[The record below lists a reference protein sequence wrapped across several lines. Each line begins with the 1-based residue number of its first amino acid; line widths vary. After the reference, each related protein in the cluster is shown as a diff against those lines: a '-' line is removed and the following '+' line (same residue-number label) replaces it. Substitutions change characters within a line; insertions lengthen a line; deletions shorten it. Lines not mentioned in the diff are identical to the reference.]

1 MTTSRLTARL
11 REILRP
17 AGQRSAATPG
27 HGTTETEDP
36 AEAGSHADA
45 ASTEHPAEAGSH
57 EGPALVERGESA
69 SRVPVT
75 APSVH
80 VDGSRAIAARAA
92 EAAAALGGT
101 LRDTSRGPC
110 VVIDQRYSATH
121 LHGRLRLG
129 ECAER
134 IQGITRGWHVV
145 GGLAGIERLPLGDVV
160 FVDLE
165 TTGLAGGAGTHA
177 FLVGCA
183 WFEDE
188 SFLVRQFFM
197 PGHALERPLL
207 EAVAERFAG
216 AQALVTYNGKTFDV
230 PVLETRFLF
239 HRQTMPGL
247 DCPHL
252 DMLHPARRLWR
263 GVRPV
268 IDTPGAQSDNCS
280 LGTLERALFGVA
292 RYRDVPGFEIPGRY
306 FGFLRSG
313 DAMPLE
319 PVLEHNRLDLV
330 SLAAVTARAFALVD
344 GPPDGSTDPREC
356 LGIARLLDRA
366 ARHDESEAWLAR
378 TLALT
383 DRSWHAEHTAVRCD
397 ALRALALR
405 ARRAS
410 RYAEAEQYWDAITR
424 VPRCPPGVLR
434 DALEALAV
442 HHEHRSRDLT
452 RARAFAQASRR
463 FAEAPGSRA
472 AVEQRLARL
481 DRKIGRTTAE
491 PDRSPGTASFW
502 G

>member
-1 MTTSRLTARL
+1 VGNGYGELATRL
-11 REILRP
+11 P
-17 AGQRSAATPG
+17 AG
-27 HGTTETEDP
+27 
-36 AEAGSHADA
+36 
-45 ASTEHPAEAGSH
+45 
-57 EGPALVERGESA
+57 
-69 SRVPVT
+69 
-75 APSVH
+75 APSIH
-80 VDGSRAIAARAA
+80 GSNGSRAADARATD
-92 EAAAALGGT
+92 AAAALGGRV
-101 LRDTSRGPC
+101 LDTSRGPC
-110 VVIDQRYSATH
+110 VVIDRRYAATH

-129 ECAER
+129 ECAGR
-134 IQGITRGWHVV
+134 IEGITRGWHVV

-165 TTGLAGGAGTHA
+165 TTGIAGGAGTHA

-197 PGHALERPLL
+197 AGHAFEQPLL
-207 EAVAERFAG
+207 DAVAERFAH
-216 AQALVTYNGKTFDV
+216 AEALVTYNGKTFDV

-239 HRQTMPGL
+239 HRRSMPGL

-268 IDTPGAQSDNCS
+268 IDTPGAQSESCS

-292 RYRDVPGFEIPGRY
+292 RYRDVPGFEIPARY

-313 DAMPLE
+313 NASPLE

-344 GPPDGSTDPREC
+344 GSPDASTDPREC

-366 ARHDESEAWLAR
+366 GSCHESEAWLER

-383 DRSWHAEHTAVRCD
+383 DRSWHAEHAAIRCE
-397 ALRALALR
+397 ALRALAIR

-410 RYAEAEQYWDAITR
+410 RYAEAEQFWDAITR

-434 DALEALAV
+434 DALQALAV
-442 HHEHRSRDLT
+442 HHEHRSRDLA

-463 FAEAPGSRA
+463 FSEAPGSRA
-472 AVEQRLARL
+472 ALEQRLARL
-481 DRKIGRTTAE
+481 DRKIGQATPGPEGSPRTT
-491 PDRSPGTASFW
+491 PLW